1 MVKYGGKNQPGQ
13 NLIGLIACSDDA
25 NAYCVFLLYYSFAAN
40 VRRSSGS
47 LIAVRQVVTYTSIG
61 HSNTVE
67 YGTNQLLFFMKILLV
82 EDEERLA
89 SFIRKGMSAE
99 GYEVEIAYDGRTG
112 LSLFRRDVYDI
123 IILDVNLPQMNGF
136 DLCKLIRSE
145 NEAVPV
151 LMLTALDSMADK
163 SDGFN
168 AGADDYLAKPFEF
181 QELLLRIRAL
191 TRRNGSKP
199 KQVLRLVDLELN
211 LDAKTVTRAGKRIDL
226 TTREYA
232 LMEYLMLNKGRII
245 SRMDISERVWSL
257 NFDSHTNVIDVYIS
271 YLRKKIDKGFS
282 PKLLHTIVGM
292 GYVLR
297 ED

>member
-1 MVKYGGKNQPGQ
+1 
-13 NLIGLIACSDDA
+13 
-25 NAYCVFLLYYSFAAN
+25 
-40 VRRSSGS
+40 
-47 LIAVRQVVTYTSIG
+47 
-61 HSNTVE
+61 
-67 YGTNQLLFFMKILLV
+67 MKILLV

-112 LSLFRRDVYDI
+112 LSLFRRNSYDI
-123 IILDVNLPQMNGF
+123 IILDINLPQINGF
-136 DLCKLIRSE
+136 ELCRLIRADNE
-145 NEAVPV
+145 NVPV
-151 LMLTALDSMADK
+151 LMLTALDSLADK

-181 QELLLRIRAL
+181 QELLLRLRAL
-191 TRRNGSKP
+191 TRRSGVKQ
-199 KQVLRLVDLELN
+199 KQVLQLADLELN
-211 LDAKTVTRAGKRIDL
+211 LDNKTVTRAGERIDL

-232 LMEYLMLNKGRII
+232 LLEYLMINKGKTI
-245 SRMDISERVWSL
+245 SRVDISERVWSL
-257 NFDSHTNVIDVYIS
+257 NFDTSTNVIDVYIS

-297 ED
+297 EG

>member
-1 MVKYGGKNQPGQ
+1 
-13 NLIGLIACSDDA
+13 
-25 NAYCVFLLYYSFAAN
+25 
-40 VRRSSGS
+40 
-47 LIAVRQVVTYTSIG
+47 
-61 HSNTVE
+61 
-67 YGTNQLLFFMKILLV
+67 MKILLV

-99 GYEVEIAYDGRTG
+99 GYEVEVAYDGRTG
-112 LSLFRRDVYDI
+112 LSFFRKDEYDI

-136 DLCKLIRSE
+136 ELCRLIRSE
-145 NEAVPV
+145 NESVPV
-151 LMLTALDSMADK
+151 LMLTALDSLADK

-199 KQVLRLVDLELN
+199 KQILRLADLELN
-211 LDAKTVTRAGKRIDL
+211 LDTKTVTRAGKRIDL

-232 LMEYLMLNKGRII
+232 LMEYLMLNKGKII
-245 SRMDISERVWSL
+245 SRVDISERVWSL
-257 NFDSHTNVIDVYIS
+257 NFDSATNVIDVYIS

>member
-1 MVKYGGKNQPGQ
+1 
-13 NLIGLIACSDDA
+13 
-25 NAYCVFLLYYSFAAN
+25 
-40 VRRSSGS
+40 
-47 LIAVRQVVTYTSIG
+47 
-61 HSNTVE
+61 
-67 YGTNQLLFFMKILLV
+67 MKILLV

-89 SFIRKGMSAE
+89 SFIRKGILAE
-99 GYEVEIAYDGRTG
+99 GYEVEVAHDGCTG
-112 LSLFRRDVYDI
+112 LSLFRRDIYDL

-136 DLCKLIRSE
+136 DLCRHIRSE

-181 QELLLRIRAL
+181 QELLLRLRAL
-191 TRRNGSKP
+191 TRRIGSRP
-199 KQVLRLVDLELN
+199 KTILRLADLELN
-211 LDAKTVTRAGKRIDL
+211 LDTKAVTRAGKRIDL

-232 LMEYLMLNKGRII
+232 LVEYMMLNKGKII
-245 SRMDISERVWSL
+245 SRVDIGERVWSL
-257 NFDSHTNVIDVYIS
+257 NFDNNSNVIDVYIS
-271 YLRKKIDKGFS
+271 YLRKKLDKGYS

>member
-1 MVKYGGKNQPGQ
+1 M
-13 NLIGLIACSDDA
+13 
-25 NAYCVFLLYYSFAAN
+25 
-40 VRRSSGS
+40 
-47 LIAVRQVVTYTSIG
+47 
-61 HSNTVE
+61 
-67 YGTNQLLFFMKILLV
+67 
-82 EDEERLA
+82 
-89 SFIRKGMSAE
+89 
-99 GYEVEIAYDGRTG
+99 
-112 LSLFRRDVYDI
+112 
-123 IILDVNLPQMNGF
+123 
-136 DLCKLIRSE
+136 IRSE
-145 NEAVPV
+145 NESLPV

-199 KQVLRLVDLELN
+199 RQILQLADLELN
-211 LDAKTVTRAGKRIDL
+211 LDHKTVTRAGKRIDL

-232 LMEYLMLNKGRII
+232 LVEYLMLNKGKII
-245 SRMDISERVWSL
+245 SRLDIGERVWSL
-257 NFDSHTNVIDVYIS
+257 NFDNNSNVIDVYIS
-271 YLRKKIDKGFS
+271 YLRKKIDKDFS

>member
-1 MVKYGGKNQPGQ
+1 
-13 NLIGLIACSDDA
+13 
-25 NAYCVFLLYYSFAAN
+25 
-40 VRRSSGS
+40 
-47 LIAVRQVVTYTSIG
+47 
-61 HSNTVE
+61 
-67 YGTNQLLFFMKILLV
+67 MKILLV

-99 GYEVEIAYDGRTG
+99 GYEVEIAYDGRIG
-112 LSLFRRDVYDI
+112 LSLFRGDEYGI
-123 IILDVNLPQMNGF
+123 IILDVNLPHINGIE
-136 DLCKLIRSE
+136 LCRMIRSE

-151 LMLTALDSMADK
+151 LMLTALDSLADK

-181 QELLLRIRAL
+181 QELLLRVRAL
-191 TRRNGSKP
+191 TRRNGTKQ
-199 KQVLRLVDLELN
+199 KQVLRLADLELN
-211 LDAKTVTRAGKRIDL
+211 LDTQTATRAGERLDL

-232 LMEYLMLNKGRII
+232 LLEYLMLNKGKIVSRI
-245 SRMDISERVWSL
+245 DISEQVWNL
-257 NFDSHTNVIDVYIS
+257 NFDSSTNVIDVYVS

-297 ED
+297 EG

>member
-1 MVKYGGKNQPGQ
+1 
-13 NLIGLIACSDDA
+13 
-25 NAYCVFLLYYSFAAN
+25 
-40 VRRSSGS
+40 
-47 LIAVRQVVTYTSIG
+47 
-61 HSNTVE
+61 
-67 YGTNQLLFFMKILLV
+67 MKILLV

-112 LSLFRRDVYDI
+112 LSLFRRDIYDI
-123 IILDVNLPQMNGF
+123 ILLDVNLPQMNGF
-136 DLCKLIRSE
+136 ELCRIIRSE

-181 QELLLRIRAL
+181 QELLLRLRAL
-191 TRRNGSKP
+191 TRRNSGSGQKSI
-199 KQVLRLVDLELN
+199 LRLADLELN
-211 LDAKTVTRAGKRIDL
+211 LDAKTVARAGKRIDL

-232 LMEYLMLNKGRII
+232 LMEYLMLNKGKII
-245 SRMDISERVWSL
+245 SRVDISERVWSL
-257 NFDSHTNVIDVYIS
+257 NFDSSTNVIDVYIS

>member
-1 MVKYGGKNQPGQ
+1 
-13 NLIGLIACSDDA
+13 
-25 NAYCVFLLYYSFAAN
+25 
-40 VRRSSGS
+40 
-47 LIAVRQVVTYTSIG
+47 
-61 HSNTVE
+61 
-67 YGTNQLLFFMKILLV
+67 MKILLV

-99 GYEVEIAYDGRTG
+99 GYEVEVAYDGRMG
-112 LSLFRRDVYDI
+112 LSLFRRDMYDV

-136 DLCKLIRSE
+136 ELCRHIRAE

-151 LMLTALDSMADK
+151 LMLTALDSLADK
-163 SDGFN
+163 SDGFG

-181 QELLLRIRAL
+181 AELLLRVRAL
-191 TRRNGSKP
+191 TRRSGTKRG
-199 KQVLRLVDLELN
+199 QILRLADLELN

-232 LMEYLMLNKGRII
+232 LMEYLMLNKGKII
-245 SRMDISERVWSL
+245 SRVDISERVWSL
-257 NFDSHTNVIDVYIS
+257 NFDSATNVIDVYIS
-271 YLRKKIDKGFS
+271 YLRKKIDKDFS